1 MSRQLLYSLPWKNEL
16 EDGRLA
22 SAIIFQLLKIFR
34 ILKQNIPV
42 ILAVVGPFLSV
53 RKLPYLAV
61 KRMFSLNDIQ
71 GSKVGHGFFSCTNQ
85 WQYRREGLVGRTA
98 GLLPEGFTDIL
109 SLITWKGEILS
120 FLTLP
125 RTLAGINGNFINCS
139 SGQNASQVRIKIGMG
154 YAIVKGSMVFSF
166 PLANSKIFGK
176 SCLDIR
182 YYIFNR
188 ALLKVDFFLLLLL

>member
-71 GSKVGHGFFSCTNQ
+71 GSKVGHVFFLAQISGSI
-85 WQYRREGLVGRTA
+85 EGKVLWEE
-98 GLLPEGFTDIL
+98 LLDCCQ
-109 SLITWKGEILS
+109 K
-120 FLTLP
+120 
-125 RTLAGINGNFINCS
+125 
-139 SGQNASQVRIKIGMG
+139 
-154 YAIVKGSMVFSF
+154 
-166 PLANSKIFGK
+166 
-176 SCLDIR
+176 
-182 YYIFNR
+182 
-188 ALLKVDFFLLLLL
+188 ALLTYCP